1 MSLILSLG
9 RLLFG
14 PKLLKSLHKDIVKYT
29 PLGVYQEILS
39 LGMIFLDTLFAESV
53 YKLGSLTITEET
65 LARTTFDDE
74 GLFVPVSS
82 SNIILLQS
90 PLSSLNCLES
100 FGEPSNLIFGQSWE
114 FGPTGLTPPPLI
126 ANSSQV

>member
-90 PLSSLNCLES
+90 PLHY
-100 FGEPSNLIFGQSWE
+100 
-114 FGPTGLTPPPLI
+114 GLRVEI
-126 ANSSQV
+126 EGI